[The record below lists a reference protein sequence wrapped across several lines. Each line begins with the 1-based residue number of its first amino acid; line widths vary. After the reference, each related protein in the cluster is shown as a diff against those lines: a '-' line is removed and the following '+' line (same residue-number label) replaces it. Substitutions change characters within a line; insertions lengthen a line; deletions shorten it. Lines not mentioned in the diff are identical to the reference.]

1 MPVTW
6 TNASDIC
13 SIAFNSK
20 DECNNAINVIVRP
33 EYVEALGKAKKL
45 YKKEEWI

>member
-1 MPVTW
+1 M
-6 TNASDIC
+6 
-13 SIAFNSK
+13 FNL
-20 DECNNAINVIVRP
+20 DEIIIVRP